1 MDKEGY
7 LYFVSRKDDIIKT
20 KGEKVS
26 PKEVEHTINSLDS
39 IIDAAVIPVPDQILG
54 NAIKAFVV
62 KKKES
67 NITDKEILKYCS
79 EKLEP
84 FMVPKYIEFIDQLP
98 KSINGKIDKKVLL
111 ARNS

>member
-1 MDKEGY
+1 M
-7 LYFVSRKDDIIKT
+7 YFVSRKDDIIKT

-26 PKEVEHTINSLDS
+26 PKEVEHTINSLEG
-39 IIDAAVIPVPDQILG
+39 IIDTAVIPVQDQILG

-67 NITDKEILKYCS
+67 NIKDKDILKFCS

-98 KSINGKIDKKVLL
+98 KSINGKIDKKVLI
-111 ARNS
+111 AMKS